1 MFTLELKKVFEEAV
15 TDAIEGIPVVSIGL
29 TEQGLDLKDYIDNEM
44 DFYLGVVIATIL
56 ERYMVYA
63 QNKGFTKQQIIST
76 NPFAAISIFNMIPT
90 LKEEIKSKFGL

>member
-1 MFTLELKKVFEEAV
+1 MFTQELKKIFDEAV
-15 TDAIEGIPVVSIGL
+15 TYAIEGMSAVSIWL
-29 TEQGLDLKDYIDNEM
+29 TEQGLYLKDHIDHEM

-76 NPFAAISIFNMIPT
+76 SPFAAISIFNMIT
-90 LKEEIKSKFGL
+90 T